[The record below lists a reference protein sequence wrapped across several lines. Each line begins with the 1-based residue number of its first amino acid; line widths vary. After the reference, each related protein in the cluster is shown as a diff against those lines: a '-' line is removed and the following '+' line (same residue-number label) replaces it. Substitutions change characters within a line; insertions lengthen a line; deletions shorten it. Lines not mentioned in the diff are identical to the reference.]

1 MVNAQKEQHE
11 LNRIIDLRKTV
22 HDDTSAWS
30 SSGHPHSAQRPLD
43 SHAIAFVTA
52 VKDETQYC
60 VCLKHLDALQIP
72 SGYTVERVAV
82 LGGGSIPECYQR
94 AMEASTARYKIYLHV
109 DTYVVYRELV
119 PGLLHLFKTYPA
131 LGLVGVVGSTRLPTS
146 GIWWVNNPLYS
157 YGRVWQNSL
166 PGFPVSL
173 LGPANR

>member
-1 MVNAQKEQHE
+1 MLNAQKERHE

-43 SHAIAFVTA
+43 SHAIAFITA

-82 LGGGSIPECYQR
+82 LGGVPYPSVTSERWRRRRRVTSYTYMWIRTSSIE
-94 AMEASTARYKIYLHV
+94 S
-109 DTYVVYRELV
+109 
-119 PGLLHLFKTYPA
+119 
-131 LGLVGVVGSTRLPTS
+131 
-146 GIWWVNNPLYS
+146 
-157 YGRVWQNSL
+157 
-166 PGFPVSL
+166 
-173 LGPANR
+173 